1 VEDVGGAREGELGEP
16 LTNDR
21 SPASD
26 PAARAIVILMTVL
39 VSARGRPT
47 QERGGGNGTPAGN
60 VDGNVDTDAELELL
74 LHRCVVSSATLRRR
88 WSRCCCGT
96 EANASAVLDA
106 AYWGVGGKG
115 APDDRAANGGEA
127 EGCAACA
134 RVRAA
139 WGQA

>member
-1 VEDVGGAREGELGEP
+1 MEDVGRAREGELGEP

-26 PAARAIVILMTVL
+26 PAARAIVISLTVL

-47 QERGGGNGTPAGN
+47 QGRGGGNGTPAGN

-88 WSRCCCGT
+88 
-96 EANASAVLDA
+96 
-106 AYWGVGGKG
+106 
-115 APDDRAANGGEA
+115 
-127 EGCAACA
+127 
-134 RVRAA
+134 
-139 WGQA
+139 